1 MIRTLLIYIF
11 TILLVACSN
20 IGDKVDFDHI
30 DEVLSA
36 SPEKAI
42 AILDSIDRKT
52 LQDADRH
59 HVELLSIRAR
69 DKAYITHTSDSLII
83 DVLNYY
89 TSNKDDKLYPLALY
103 YGGRVYSDL
112 GDYPTALRYF
122 QSALDVIPRDADNL
136 ELRAAAL
143 SQTGR
148 LLHSLQLPLQAI
160 PYLEKAI
167 EAGKLLNDTFGLAYD
182 YFHLYQCF
190 ANAKDLPSARKCNS
204 EAMRYSEA
212 LPATEQA
219 DIKIS
224 LASLLYRENKIDSA
238 LQVIRGLPDRV
249 DPLCRTHALAIAA
262 QIYRDAGIPDS
273 AYIYAKELALA
284 GDHNSRTGFKVMFE
298 PELKSVVPKDTLIF
312 YLPLYKQTIEK
323 YLDMSDAKE
332 AFIQNSHYN
341 YQLHVR
347 EKEKAESA
355 RNKMYFLAYAI
366 SALAALI
373 IIGLLY
379 LRTRNLKQIVHLQ
392 KTLDTIKTM
401 RYTHSDENISPE
413 PIAGHPSASS
423 ETEILRRQILREFE
437 SMENADSTVF
447 SVKQSIIRSDVFR
460 RLEEF
465 IQKHKFITDSDDL
478 WDELVKIVEKD
489 SPDFKTRLNTLTNCK
504 MSNSDFQIALL
515 IRCGISPS
523 NMAILLNRT
532 KSAIS
537 SRRSSLSNKIF
548 GSGENIKLL
557 DPIIRYL

>member
-1 MIRTLLIYIF
+1 MIRPLLIYIF
-11 TILLVACSN
+11 TIMLVACSN

-30 DEVLSA
+30 ENVLST

-42 AILDSIDRKT
+42 IILDSIDRET
-52 LQDADRH
+52 LPEADRH
-59 HVELLSIRAR
+59 LVDLLSIRAH
-69 DKAYITHTSDSLII
+69 DKAYITHTSDCLIL

-89 TSNKDDKLYPLALY
+89 TSHKDDRFYPLALY

-122 QSALDVIPRDADNL
+122 QSALDVISEDADNL

-148 LLHSLQLPLQAI
+148 LLRGLQLQLQAI

-167 EAGKLLNDTFGLAYD
+167 ETGKLLNDTFGLAYD

-190 ANAKDLPSARKCNS
+190 ANANDLSSARKCNS
-204 EAMRYSEA
+204 EAMRYSKA

-219 DIKIS
+219 DIKIG
-224 LASLLYRENKIDSA
+224 LASLLYHENKIDSA
-238 LQVIRGLPDRV
+238 LQVIRGLPDIV
-249 DPLCRTHALAIAA
+249 DPLCRTYALAIAA

-284 GDHNSRTGFKVMFE
+284 GDHDSRIGFKVMFE
-298 PELKSVVPKDTLIF
+298 PALKSVVPKDTLLF

-323 YLDMSDAKE
+323 YLDLSDARE

-347 EKEKAESA
+347 EKEKAESS
-355 RNKMYFLAYAI
+355 RNRMYFLACAI
-366 SALAALI
+366 SALAAMI
-373 IIGLLY
+373 IIGQLY

-392 KTLDTIKTM
+392 KTLDTIKTL
-401 RYTHSDENISPE
+401 RYTHTDEGTSTK
-413 PIAGHPSASS
+413 PIAGLPSASS

-437 SMENADSTVF
+437 SMENADSTIF
-447 SVKQSIIRSDVFR
+447 SIKQSIIRSDVFR

-557 DPIIRYL
+557 DLIIRYL